1 MLHLKEVDNSD
12 ETLKCL
18 FEIKKRLDPEW
29 KKAYKVGCIIRN
41 IPPIIQGELSDF
53 EYYKR
58 IKKEPTQKPKF
69 KDAEYIILNGITPL
83 GTIYVIFPTLGIAD
97 LTCVILPEF
106 QNQGYACAATTIIEN
121 ILFRKHGISFTTIHD
136 MTATK
141 VSSHIAKKLG
151 YIYNPSQ
158 DNFIKPNPNL
168 DITKLTARG

>member
-12 ETLKCL
+12 EILKCL

-53 EYYKR
+53 EYYKKT
-58 IKKEPTQKPKF
+58 KKETPKPTF
-69 KDAEYIILNGITPL
+69 KDAEYVILDGLTPI
-83 GTIYVIFPTLGIAD
+83 GTIYVIFPTPQIAD
-97 LTCVILPEF
+97 ITCVILPEF
-106 QNQGYACAATTIIEN
+106 QNKGYAYAATTIIEN
-121 ILFRKHGISFTTIHD
+121 ILFTKQGISFTTIHD

-151 YIYNPSQ
+151 YIYNPAQ